1 MVATQALPI
10 FLFARA
16 NGPYQ
21 NSTSLCV
28 CLAFAWRNFALFE
41 FDDNIDN
48 GRVEMLGAA
57 DVSSFFLGHDA
68 DTCDLDGFR
77 GKGEHLPVALDA
89 LAGFLV
95 IFRVVDDG
103 DESLLGDA
111 GLHLFEPMIGVREVN
126 EENLE
131 LVALRVGLDAFINR
145 RDDVV
150 IENVVENLLDLLS
163 RTGSA
168 SVADEKR

>member
-1 MVATQALPI
+1 
-10 FLFARA
+10 
-16 NGPYQ
+16 
-21 NSTSLCV
+21 
-28 CLAFAWRNFALFE
+28 
-41 FDDNIDN
+41 
-48 GRVEMLGAA
+48 MLWAA
-57 DVSSFFLGHDA
+57 DKRGFFLGHDA
-68 DTCDLDGFR
+68 DTCDLDGFG

-126 EENLE
+126 EENLK
-131 LVALRVGLDAFINR
+131 LVALRVGLDAFVNS

-163 RTGSA
+163 RTGRA